1 MVMQQQRLQGT
12 TVGSIEDLQAMV
24 SAIAQNKMKPVMDK
38 GFPFEQAKEAFAYMA
53 SGQHFGKVPIIIGS
67 HAG

>member
-24 SAIAQNKMKPVMDK
+24 NAITQNKMTPVMDK
-38 GFPFEQAKEAFAYMA
+38 IFAFDEAKEAFAYMA
-53 SGQHFGKVPIIIGS
+53 SGKHFGKVSIAIG
-67 HAG
+67 